1 MENATPE
8 PKNKLKPVLIVVIIL
23 LLLTIGTLLGI
34 GFSTGKIQEVTATVF
49 DSSEEVT
56 VPLEQFLVNLTPGE
70 SNKDQYL
77 QIELSIHSSQKDA
90 EATITEKTAQVRD
103 AVIAV
108 LRNKTSDSL
117 YTASEDGELVIKSEL
132 KTKINQEI
140 GLDLV
145 NEVYITNIVTQ

>member
-1 MENATPE
+1 MENTTPNQ
-8 PKNKLKPVLIVVIIL
+8 KNKLKPVLIAVVML
-23 LLLTIGTLLGI
+23 LLLTVGTLVGI
-34 GFSTGKIQEVTATVF
+34 GFSTGKIQEAAASVF

-70 SNKDQYL
+70 NNKDQYL

-90 EATITEKTAQVRD
+90 EATITEKTAQIRD
-103 AVIAV
+103 AVISI

-117 YTASEDGELVIKSEL
+117 YATSENGELVIKNEL
-132 KTKINQEI
+132 KEQINKEI
-140 GLDLV
+140 VSDLV